1 MNARERRPQG
11 RPLRW
16 AIVTSVLL
24 HGGVIALLLAA
35 TTQSGERL
43 PKMRVYAVDIV
54 SPPPQ
59 AAGEYDPLPGGPAPA
74 PVETKPAEP
83 VTPPEPKPTT
93 PPPPPA
99 PAKEPSPAPKATE
112 KPAEKPAPAKPAP
125 KPATQKSSSKTSE
138 KPSKSETGTGK
149 STPSKGARPDA
160 SSPGGSGL
168 DVHLKGV
175 QCPSP
180 DYCAN
185 IVEQLYRYFRPP
197 AGATTDAAEV
207 FFRINADGSVSDMK
221 VVHSVGA
228 FSFTA
233 AALEAVEQAGL
244 HKAFGR
250 LPREFQLDQL
260 PVQFFFR
267 PAR

>member
-1 MNARERRPQG
+1 M
-11 RPLRW
+11 RW
-16 AIVTSVLL
+16 AIVTSVVL
-24 HGGVIALLLAA
+24 HVGVIALLLAA
-35 TTQSGERL
+35 TTRSGERL

-59 AAGEYDPLPGGPAPA
+59 AAGGEYDPLPGGPPPAPA
-74 PVETKPAEP
+74 ETKPAEP
-83 VTPPEPKPTT
+83 VTPPEPKPAT
-93 PPPPPA
+93 PPPPA

-112 KPAEKPAPAKPAP
+112 KPAEKPVPAKPAP
-125 KPATQKSSSKTSE
+125 KPAAEKPAKPKPTSE
-138 KPSKSETGTGK
+138 KSEKPAKTATGTGK
-149 STPSKGARPDA
+149 STPSKGAKPDA
-160 SSPGGSGL
+160 SSSGGSGL

-260 PVQFFFR
+260 PVSFFFR